1 MSKLDRTTAA
11 QSLPSMPLTLQL
23 IPGEFAI
30 CRLARGEPVPTW
42 AHSGVFSNITR
53 TADELSI
60 LCPAGP
66 VPADVKHERGWRLLK
81 LAGPFDFG
89 AVGILA
95 SVLTP
100 LADARISSLAV
111 ATFDTDYLLVRE
123 TVLPAALAALETAGH
138 AVQPG

>member
-1 MSKLDRTTAA
+1 MS
-11 QSLPSMPLTLQL
+11 LTLQL

-30 CRLARGEPVPTW
+30 CRLARDEPVPAW
-42 AHSGVFSNITR
+42 ADSGVFSSVTR

-66 VPADVKHERGWRLLK
+66 VPATVKHERGWRLLK
-81 LAGPFDFG
+81 LEGPFDFG

-100 LADARISSLAV
+100 LAGARISSLAV
-111 ATFDTDYLLVRE
+111 ATFDTDYLLVKE
-123 TVLPAALAALETAGH
+123 GTLDATLQALDAAGH
-138 AVQPG
+138 TVRRT